1 MLRMVIFL
9 TVFLSIY
16 AGMHLLVRWGVQP
29 LWQGFPSAGRWFG
42 LWMLLMVPAPILVR
56 VLERVG
62 LESGARLFSLIA
74 YVWMGLL
81 FLAFAGFVVVGL
93 WELLVRLAEQ
103 VAPTLPLLSIYGLR
117 CTLLVLFLSLAGGLY
132 GLYEA
137 ASLRVE
143 RVRIES
149 DKLPAKVAPL
159 RIVQISDLHLGLLLR
174 EGALER
180 VVTAVAELEPDVIVA
195 TGDIVDAEI
204 NHLDGLSQRFASLQP
219 PLGKYAV
226 TGNHEYYAGLKPALD
241 FLGRSGFT
249 VLRNSARSPRPGL
262 VLAGVDDPVGGGGDE
277 QALLPPAPRDFT
289 VLLKH
294 RPLVA
299 DGSLGR
305 FDLQLSG
312 HAHRGQ
318 IFPFNLLTGLT
329 FPMQDGLYR
338 LGGGSWLYTS
348 RGTGTWGPPMRL
360 FSPPEITLFEIVG
373 TGVTPGPG

>member
-9 TVFLSIY
+9 TVFLAIY
-16 AGMHLLVRWGVQP
+16 TGMHLLVRWGMQP
-29 LWQGFPSAGRWFG
+29 LWQDFPTAGRWFG

-56 VLERVG
+56 VLERAG
-62 LESGARLFSLIA
+62 LEQGARLFALIA
-74 YVWMGLL
+74 YIWMGLL
-81 FLAFAGFVVVGL
+81 FLAFAGFVVVGI
-93 WELLVRLAEQ
+93 WELLVRLAGQ
-103 VAPTLPLLSIYGLR
+103 MAPTLPLLSIYGLR
-117 CTLLVLFLSLAGGLY
+117 CTLLVLLLALAGGLY
-132 GLYEA
+132 GLSEA

-143 RVRIES
+143 HVRIES
-149 DKLPAKVAPL
+149 DKLPAGAPPL
-159 RIVQISDLHLGLLLR
+159 RIAQISDLHLGLLLR
-174 EGALER
+174 ETALER
-180 VVTAVAELEPDVIVA
+180 VVTAVAELKPEVIVA

-204 NHLDGLSQRFASLQP
+204 DHLDGLSQRFASLQP

-249 VLRNSARSPRPGL
+249 VLRNTTQSLRPGL

-277 QALLPPAPRDFT
+277 ETLLPASPRDFT

-299 DGSLGR
+299 AGSLGR

-338 LGGGSWLYTS
+338 LGGQSWLYTS
-348 RGTGTWGPPMRL
+348 RGTGTWGPPMRVL
-360 FSPPEITLFEIVG
+360 SPPEVTLIEVVG
-373 TGVTPGPG
+373 TGTVPEPG